1 MPELELLPSLLIFF
15 AGVIVGVAGLMI
27 SNKLSSGSVSAGT
40 IKKEKDDYQ
49 AEVEA
54 HFAETSEKFKQMATQ
69 YQDLYQHMSIGA
81 TTLCRPE
88 NIAPGLTDQTDP
100 LASTQQPVK
109 PEPSESKR
117 TNPEQ
122 PPKARPTSQKEGQK
136 ATITK
141 KAKPESAKVDKP
153 QSAKDTKPIPDQKSA
168 PVSKNKSAHSLK
180 NNQAKS
186 NAKGAS
192 TKNRS
197 K

>member
-1 MPELELLPSLLIFF
+1 MSELELLPSLLIFF

-27 SNKLSSGSVSAGT
+27 SNKLSSGSVSAGK

-54 HFAETSEKFKQMATQ
+54 HFAETSKKFKQMATQ
-69 YQDLYQHMSIGA
+69 YQDLYQHMSVGA

-109 PEPSESKR
+109 PEPTESKR

-122 PPKARPTSQKEGQK
+122 PPKATTTSQIEEQK
-136 ATITK
+136 ATTTK
-141 KAKPESAKVDKP
+141 KTKPVSTKIDKP
-153 QSAKDTKPIPDQKSA
+153 QSAKSTKSISDQKSA
-168 PVSKNKSAHSLK
+168 SVSKNKSAHSLK
-180 NNQAKS
+180 SNQAKS
-186 NAKGAS
+186 SAKGAS
-192 TKNRS
+192 TKNRL